1 MPKTGWHLPPA
12 SPEVGSRRGSQIVVR
27 NPGKSIHFA
36 LFCAMLGALAGCA
49 TVEPHLMPTPV
60 VFKDERLDFAPRQ
73 PAELRSTRLP
83 VFYAT
88 TRAPAGEGQSGHYVN
103 DAGDGMTLGAARVR
117 LGAPGWTWDDLLA
130 SDRTNTI
137 EQVRPGAVESVEA
150 FGRAR
155 EDGESGDAE
164 RRFLGAIDAQ
174 LAKSN
179 NKELVL
185 YVHGYRVTFDEV
197 SVQMGSFA
205 HFLGHGAMVT
215 FQWPTGLNFWNYLT
229 DCPRAERYV
238 PDIERLIALVARSSA
253 ENVNLMA
260 YSCGSPLL
268 ATALARL
275 RARHPAEGRDALA
288 RRYRI
293 GNVIFVA
300 SDLDLKTFAREHVP
314 PSLDLSRQLIV
325 YASRL
330 DRALGFSSLIA
341 GASRLGKPDIADLT
355 PQELERLAA
364 DPRFQVVDVTDVR
377 GAHEMGGMRGHGYW
391 YANDWIST
399 DLTLSLRHSIPP
411 SQRCLVNPPGK
422 QRIWQIPDNY
432 PECVADR
439 LLEAF
444 PELRRSPGQGSGR

>member
-1 MPKTGWHLPPA
+1 
-12 SPEVGSRRGSQIVVR
+12 VSRD
-27 NPGKSIHFA
+27 PGKLIRFG
-36 LFCAMLGALAGCA
+36 LLCAVLGALAGCA
-49 TVEPHLMPTPV
+49 TVEPHLMPTPA
-60 VFKDERLDFAPRQ
+60 VFKDERLELAPRL

-83 VFYAT
+83 VFFAT
-88 TRAPAGEGQSGHYVN
+88 TRAPAGEGQPGHYNN
-103 DAGDGMTLGAARVR
+103 DAGDGMTLGIAGVR
-117 LGAPGWTWDDLLA
+117 LGAPGWTWDELIA

-137 EQVRPGAVESVEA
+137 ERERPGAVERVEE

-155 EDGESGDAE
+155 EDGELGDAE
-164 RRFLGAIDAQ
+164 RRFLAAIDAQ

-215 FQWPTGLNFWNYLT
+215 FQWPTGLNFWNYVT
-229 DCPRAERYV
+229 DCPRAERYI
-238 PDIERLIALVARSSA
+238 PDIERLIALLARSSA
-253 ENVNLMA
+253 ENINIMA

-268 ATALARL
+268 AAALARL

-288 RRYRI
+288 RRYRV

-300 SDLDLKTFAREHVP
+300 SDVDLKTFAREHVP
-314 PSLDLSRQLIV
+314 PSLDLARQLIV
-325 YASRL
+325 YASRI

-341 GASRLGKPDIADLT
+341 GASRLGRPDIEDLT

-364 DPRFQVVDVTDVR
+364 DPRFQVIDVTDVR
-377 GAHEMGGMRGHGYW
+377 GAHEMGGMKGHGYW

-399 DLTLSLRHSIPP
+399 DVTLSLRHAIPP
-411 SQRCLVNPPGK
+411 EQRCLVNPPGK
-422 QRIWQIPDNY
+422 QRVWQIPENY
-432 PECVADR
+432 VQCVADR
-439 LLEAF
+439 LLAAY
-444 PELRRSPGQGSGR
+444 PELRRSR

>member
-1 MPKTGWHLPPA
+1 MI
-12 SPEVGSRRGSQIVVR
+12 RD
-27 NPGKSIHFA
+27 PGKSIHFG
-36 LFCAMLGALAGCA
+36 LFCAVLGALAGCA
-49 TVEPHLMPTPV
+49 TVEPNLMPTPV
-60 VFKDERLDFAPRQ
+60 LFKDERLDFAPRL
-73 PAELRSTRLP
+73 PAELRSTRVP

-88 TRAPAGEGQSGHYVN
+88 TRAPAGEGEPGHYVN
-103 DAGDGMTLGAARVR
+103 DAGDGMTLGVAEVR
-117 LGAPGWTWDDLLA
+117 LGPPGWTWDDLLA

-137 EQVRPGAVESVEA
+137 EQVRPGAVERVVA

-155 EDGESGDAE
+155 EDEEPGDAE
-164 RRFLGAIDAQ
+164 RRFLAAIDAQ

-197 SVQMGSFA
+197 AVQMGSFA
-205 HFLGHGAMVT
+205 HFLGHGAMAT

-238 PDIERLIALVARSSA
+238 PDIERLVALLARSSA

-268 ATALARL
+268 AAALARL
-275 RARHPAEGRDALA
+275 RARHPAEGREALA

-293 GNVIFVA
+293 GNVMFVA
-300 SDLDLKTFAREHVP
+300 SDVDLKTFAREHVP
-314 PSLDLSRQLIV
+314 PSLDLSRQVIV

-341 GASRLGKPDIADLT
+341 GASRLGRPDIADLT

-364 DPRFQVVDVTDVR
+364 DPRFQVVDVTEVR
-377 GAHEMGGMRGHGYW
+377 GAHEMGGIRGHGYW

-399 DLTLSLRHSIPP
+399 DVTLALRRTIPP
-411 SQRCLVNPPGK
+411 EQRCLVNPPGK
-422 QRIWQIPDNY
+422 QRVWQFPENY
-432 PECVADR
+432 PECLADQ
-439 LLEAF
+439 LLAAY
-444 PELRRSPGQGSGR
+444 PELRR